1 MEQGHLNIKAGSCP
15 GVGLVEK
22 CSSGGEVEEEGEV
35 KVSELAVATGNDV
48 VRHIAVTRRGH
59 EDARTGLQDWKMEG
73 RGENEKLR
81 AFFTIAQETKRGDL
95 PWTIQTGE
103 APTEWKEGA
112 ARDSWKK
119 SERTRLQ
126 KSAPGEG
133 VARCP
138 AALEAGAAG

>member
-1 MEQGHLNIKAGSCP
+1 
-15 GVGLVEK
+15 
-22 CSSGGEVEEEGEV
+22 
-35 KVSELAVATGNDV
+35 
-48 VRHIAVTRRGH
+48 
-59 EDARTGLQDWKMEG
+59 MEG

-81 AFFTIAQETKRGDL
+81 AFFTIAQETERGDL
-95 PWTIQTGE
+95 PWTIQKGE

-133 VARCP
+133 VAGCP